1 MSLWRF
7 LFLAENGVLRNG
19 TEEVVSLEQCPPTK
33 RLKTYPC
40 NNSKEQRV
48 EEEQTR
54 GKQQRE
60 LGTGS
65 AWVVHPE
72 STGKPFWQKA

>member
-1 MSLWRF
+1 M
-7 LFLAENGVLRNG
+7 LRNG